1 MADRI
6 TKDEIQ
12 AIAEAFSDY
21 EFDDQEKGLY
31 YLCKSRQG
39 RIDFVKGYVRLGIQS
54 GWIRSYGDR
63 NQSYMCIRTHRSG
76 SSITGW
82 IAFIQGII
90 KGMGIA
96 GAIRF
101 SKDYFRAGK
110 PIEKKFEKSGYVQ
123 IKMLAVKKEYQG
135 QGYMRKMVRS
145 AFDLADELKVPCIV
159 STDAK
164 SKADRYKHLGFELY
178 QIRKLSDHSVEYDMV
193 RCFGNNNQT
202 VI

>member
-1 MADRI
+1 MTIIAKGRAKGFGSFPGYI
-6 TKDEIQ
+6 KDEIQ

-31 YLCKSRQG
+31 YLCK
-39 RIDFVKGYVRLGIQS
+39 RIFKTRYSKRLASVIRGQKSELYVQQHYGVDRIYPRYHKRNGDS
-54 GWIRSYGDR
+54 GCHKI
-63 NQSYMCIRTHRSG
+63 
-76 SSITGW
+76 
-82 IAFIQGII
+82 
-90 KGMGIA
+90 
-96 GAIRF
+96 

-110 PIEKKFEKSGYVQ
+110 PIEKRFEKSGYVQ
-123 IKMLAVKKEYQG
+123 IKMLAVKKEYRG

-178 QIRKLSDHSVEYDMV
+178 QIRKISDHSVEYDMV

>member
-54 GWIRSYGDR
+54 GWLRSYGDR
-63 NQSYMCIRTHRSG
+63 NQSYMCKQRYGVDRIYPRYHKRNGDSG
-76 SSITGW
+76 CHKI
-82 IAFIQGII
+82 
-90 KGMGIA
+90 
-96 GAIRF
+96 

-110 PIEKKFEKSGYVQ
+110 PIEKRFEKSGYVQ
-123 IKMLAVKKEYQG
+123 IKMLAVKKEYQE